1 MIQLSSYN
9 KCVVVC
15 LRFLLRRPRNICSA
29 AQALGGMGCGSSKK
43 GPILPEDRRS
53 ILHDIF
59 MECDDD
65 RSGFLSVQEYQQLAQ
80 KQDAATLALQQAVF
94 ALIDTDHDG
103 KLSLEECVCH

>member
-1 MIQLSSYN
+1 
-9 KCVVVC
+9 
-15 LRFLLRRPRNICSA
+15 
-29 AQALGGMGCGSSKK
+29 
-43 GPILPEDRRS
+43 
-53 ILHDIF
+53 